1 MNYSKIV
8 GTGGYL
14 PEKILT
20 NADLEKIIDTT
31 DEWIQERS
39 GIAQRHIA
47 ADHETCSS
55 MAEQAAL
62 RALAAA
68 NLKPSDLDLIIVA
81 TVTPDKVFPSAACL
95 LQERLGTG
103 KCIAFDVNAVCSGFI
118 YAFSIADQFIKTG
131 AVKTALVIGS
141 ETLTRMLN
149 WNDRS
154 TCVLFGDGAGAVI
167 MQAATE
173 PGVYSTH
180 LHADGRYK
188 DLLHTPSLLA
198 AQRSPSEEPFLQM
211 EGREVFKIAVTE
223 LGNLVDETLAK
234 NNIPQSAIDWLIP
247 HQANKRIIM
256 ATAKKLGLAEE
267 RVIITVPE
275 HANTSAASVPLALD
289 VGIRDGR
296 IKKGDLLLLEAF
308 GGGLTWGSALVKY

>member
-8 GTGGYL
+8 GTGSYL
-14 PEKILT
+14 PEKIIT
-20 NADLEKIIDTT
+20 NKELEKIVDTT

-39 GIAQRHIA
+39 GIAQRHMA
-47 ADHETCSS
+47 ADHETASS

-62 RALAAA
+62 RALEAA
-68 NLKPSDLDLIIVA
+68 NLKPIDIDLIVVG
-81 TVTPDKVFPSAACL
+81 TVTPDKVFPSTACL
-95 LQERLGTG
+95 LQARLGTG
-103 KCIAFDVNAVCSGFI
+103 QCIAFDVNAVCSGFI
-118 YAFSIADQFIKTG
+118 YAFSIADQFIKTST
-131 AVKTALVIGS
+131 VKTALVIGS

-167 MQAATE
+167 LQASPE

-180 LHADGRYK
+180 LHADGRFK
-188 DLLHTPSLLA
+188 DLLQVPSLLA
-198 AQRSPSEEPFLQM
+198 GQRLPGEEPFLQM

-256 ATAKKLGLAEE
+256 ATAKKLGLPEE
-267 RVIITVPE
+267 RVIVTVAE

-289 VGIRDGR
+289 AGIRDGR
-296 IKKGDLLLLEAF
+296 IKQGDLLLLEAF
-308 GGGLTWGSALVKY
+308 GGGLTWGSALVRY